1 MTDKFPSPHH
11 VCLVPTLFFVGSPA
25 ASLLR
30 CSVPARSDGHTSF
43 SHPRSQSPCL
53 RLRPPLWLTRIALS
67 SPPLAHGVPG
77 AGTSLLWGAC
87 TALHP
92 LAVCTHLS
100 AHPSPRARPHPPLAL
115 AEHPIPSVVGPRG
128 AERWPGGEVAKVL
141 DCYTMESFW
150 TTFWY
155 PVLNDL

>member
-1 MTDKFPSPHH
+1 MTDKFPSLHH

-100 AHPSPRARPHPPLAL
+100 AHPLATCPSPPPPGTGRASHPLRRRA
-115 AEHPIPSVVGPRG
+115 
-128 AERWPGGEVAKVL
+128 PGGREVARGGGCQSVRLLHNGIIL
-141 DCYTMESFW
+141 DHILVPCFE
-150 TTFWY
+150 
-155 PVLNDL
+155 